1 MSDDIKNLIRSA
13 MDKDADAFETNFD
26 TALAPKLDA
35 ALTAKYDEMFGK
47 PAGEEVETETETE
60 AEVDDT
66 SETEEPES
74 QEAEEKEDA

>member
-13 MDKDADAFETNFD
+13 MDKDADAFEKNFD
-26 TALAPKLDA
+26 TAVAPKLDA

-47 PAGEEVETETETE
+47 PAGEETETE

-66 SETEEPES
+66 SETEETED
-74 QEAEEKEDA
+74 EEEKEDAFF

>member
-47 PAGEEVETETETE
+47 PAGEEVETETE
-60 AEVDDT
+60 AQVDDT
-66 SETEEPES
+66 SETEEESEPE
-74 QEAEEKEDA
+74 EAEEKEDA

>member
-47 PAGEEVETETETE
+47 PAGEEVETETE
-60 AEVDDT
+60 VDDT
-66 SETEEPES
+66 SETEE
-74 QEAEEKEDA
+74 AEEKEDA

>member
-47 PAGEEVETETETE
+47 PAGEEVETETE
-60 AEVDDT
+60 AEIDDT
-66 SETEEPES
+66 SETEEELEPE
-74 QEAEEKEDA
+74 EAEEKEDA

>member
-13 MDKDADAFETNFD
+13 MDKDADAFEKNFD
-26 TALAPKLDA
+26 TAVAPKLDA

-47 PAGEEVETETETE
+47 PAGEEVETETE

-66 SETEEPES
+66 SETEEE
-74 QEAEEKEDA
+74 EEKEDA

>member
-13 MDKDADAFETNFD
+13 MEKDADAFETNFD
-26 TALAPKLDA
+26 TAVAPKLDA

-47 PAGEEVETETETE
+47 PAGEEVAIETEAE

-66 SETEEPES
+66 SETEEE
-74 QEAEEKEDA
+74 EEKEDA

>member
-60 AEVDDT
+60 VDDT
-66 SETEEPES
+66 SETEEESEPE
-74 QEAEEKEDA
+74 EAEEKEDA

>member
-47 PAGEEVETETETE
+47 PAGEEVETETEP
-60 AEVDDT
+60 EVDDT
-66 SETEEPES
+66 SETEEQSEPE
-74 QEAEEKEDA
+74 EAEEKEDA

>member
-13 MDKDADAFETNFD
+13 MEKDADGFETNFD
-26 TALAPKLDA
+26 TAVAPKLDA

-47 PAGEEVETETETE
+47 PAGEEVAIETEAE

-66 SETEEPES
+66 SETEEE
-74 QEAEEKEDA
+74 EEKEDA

>member
-13 MDKDADAFETNFD
+13 MEKDADAFETNFD

-47 PAGEEVETETETE
+47 PAGEEVATETE

-66 SETEEPES
+66 SETEETE
-74 QEAEEKEDA
+74 EEEEKEDA

>member
-47 PAGEEVETETETE
+47 PAGEEVETETE
-60 AEVDDT
+60 VDDT
-66 SETEEPES
+66 SETEEESEPE
-74 QEAEEKEDA
+74 EAEEKEDA

>member
-47 PAGEEVETETETE
+47 PAGEEVETETE

-66 SETEEPES
+66 SETEEESEPE
-74 QEAEEKEDA
+74 EAEEKEDA